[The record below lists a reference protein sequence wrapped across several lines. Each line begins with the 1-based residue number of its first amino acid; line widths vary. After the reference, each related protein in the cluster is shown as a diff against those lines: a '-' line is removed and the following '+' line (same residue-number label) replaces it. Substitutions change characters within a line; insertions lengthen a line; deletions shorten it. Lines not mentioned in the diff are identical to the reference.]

1 MWPQPTP
8 SNSESGRYL
17 SVADYVE
24 FPLPDVPLATGDLFA
39 RAYPAVDLNPA
50 SLGTTRGLRI
60 QVR

>member
-1 MWPQPTP
+1 
-8 SNSESGRYL
+8 
-17 SVADYVE
+17 VADYVE